1 MIDEEE
7 YETEPED
14 DSYREQFD
22 ITKICSLIRT
32 AWKIIPNHTF
42 TEFLNT
48 AIPAS
53 LEEITG
59 KEMEELLEEFI
70 HQNM

>member
-1 MIDEEE
+1 MIDEDDYEE
-7 YETEPED
+7 EFLDQE
-14 DSYREQFD
+14 YREEFD
-22 ITKICSLIRT
+22 ITKICGLIRT
-32 AWKIIPNHTF
+32 AWKLVPKTNF
-42 TEFLNT
+42 AEFLNA

-59 KEMEELLEEFI
+59 SEMEELLEEFI